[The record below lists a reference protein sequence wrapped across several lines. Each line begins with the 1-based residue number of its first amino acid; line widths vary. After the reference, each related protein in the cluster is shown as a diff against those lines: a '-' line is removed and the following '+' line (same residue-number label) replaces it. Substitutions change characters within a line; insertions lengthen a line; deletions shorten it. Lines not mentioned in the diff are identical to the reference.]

1 MSILRTFISATS
13 LLLVVTTA
21 EAQYYYQDVFN
32 TQQTAA
38 TLALFKNNKVSF
50 QHVKTLDANQET
62 DNDFICIRGMNPNY
76 RQMRAVTQSTVSG
89 RSILT
94 STFNNAGRLIR
105 SVDSVENSISNMQY
119 QYTPDGHLL
128 EIQTSSR
135 GREDKFKMTE
145 NRRYVYDSLG
155 HLQQMIVKKG
165 GLDSTVVK
173 FTTDT
178 AGRVVQETQPGRQR
192 VYYNYDGK
200 GRLTD
205 VLRFH
210 PTRKRMLPD
219 YSFEYDASGKLTQMT
234 VVNIDSGDYLI
245 WKYSYDEKGL
255 PLREECAGKE
265 KTVLGMIRYTYE
277 YFQ

>member
-1 MSILRTFISATS
+1 MGILRTFISAAS

-21 EAQYYYQDVFN
+21 EAQYYYQDVYN

-62 DNDFICIRGMNPNY
+62 DNDFICIRGMNPTY

-89 RSILT
+89 RSVLT

-105 SVDSVENSISNMQY
+105 SVDSVDNSISNMQY
-119 QYTPDGHLL
+119 LYTPDGQLL

-155 HLQQMIVKKG
+155 RLQQMIVKKG

-178 AGRVVQETQPGRQR
+178 AGRVIQEAQPGRQR
-192 VYYNYDGK
+192 VYYNYDSK

-210 PTRKRMLPD
+210 PTRKKMLPD
-219 YSFEYDASGKLTQMT
+219 YSFEYDAGGKLTQMT
-234 VVNIDSGDYLI
+234 VVNIESGDYLI

-255 PLREECAGKE
+255 PQREECAGKE